1 MIRFRH
7 SLTLAITVVFYSSLF
22 GQGTTSG
29 ATASCNF
36 DSNKQVAVEYQRM
49 TVNARKSVF
58 GQEIP
63 YNKTWASGGKPLTL
77 FLSSPVVVGGKELA
91 AGAYTMFVIPSEKRW
106 TLVVSKSADTT
117 GKYDEGED
125 LFRLPMEYGDL
136 PSPENEFS
144 IYFAHV
150 APEQCS
156 MRMDLGNS
164 RAWVIF
170 QEKQ

>member
-1 MIRFRH
+1 MSRFRYLLA
-7 SLTLAITVVFYSSLF
+7 LTVLLLFCSSSF

-49 TVNARKSVF
+49 TVNVKKPIF
-58 GQEIP
+58 GEGIR
-63 YNKTWASGGKPLTL
+63 YNKIWAPAGKPLTL
-77 FLSSPVVVGGKELA
+77 FLNSPVTVGGRELPT
-91 AGAYTMFVIPSEKRW
+91 GAYTMFVIPSEKQW
-106 TLVVSKSADTT
+106 TLIVSKSTDTS

-125 LFRLPMEYGDL
+125 LVRVPMEYGEL
-136 PSPENEFS
+136 SAPENEFS

-150 APEQCS
+150 APDECS
-156 MRMDLGNS
+156 MRLDLGSS

-170 QEKQ
+170 QEK